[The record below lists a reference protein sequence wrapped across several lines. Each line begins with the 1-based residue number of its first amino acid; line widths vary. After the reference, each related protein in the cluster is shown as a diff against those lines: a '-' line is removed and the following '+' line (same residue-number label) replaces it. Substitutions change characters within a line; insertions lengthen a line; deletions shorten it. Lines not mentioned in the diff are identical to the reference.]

1 MNKEFTAQADT
12 WYRKAE
18 KKAAQYFAYLQMRVK
33 DQTNLQ
39 TLTADFQWWKKSL
52 IRRSW
57 YAWLPHAGKTAD
69 TLGYSKYIGWMNR
82 TGRLDDYLDRSIS
95 YIYMRDLGKAL
106 DSSDTQARIERTA
119 ADVKNYLLR
128 SSGTAQ
134 GDQPD
139 FMNLAGLYRWAQ
151 KENIEDAVIWLIDK
165 LNSVSS
171 HLPQGLNAEHAQ
183 RKLMKIILGV
193 VLHVMDEI
201 DEMNETEEMSVIGE
215 IGETG
220 EMSVI
225 NKLDGLDVLGVLDE
239 LDQKAGSLLPNM
251 RSKRLDEAIRLGYSY
266 GLTYPFIDDLLDSE
280 ILNSEEKQQYSL
292 MIKTALLT
300 GTVPE
305 SEKWSGE
312 HKDFMHYVYSELREA
327 FEYIKNCQRPEAIN
341 TFFEQSY
348 VFFQAQ
354 DLDRVKEISHSDY
367 TNEEL
372 YLPIIL
378 KSSSSRLI
386 VRSVL
391 SAPEDEGFEQ
401 RTFYYGIYNQLA
413 DDFTDMFDDMKAG
426 AVTPYT
432 YYLKYRGQRPDL
444 INPYELY
451 WTVISYLIHN
461 VYHSDA
467 KTRKIIL
474 DRAINGLK
482 RCKKRLGEE
491 KYNEILDI
499 FASGNPEFNRLIQRM
514 VHQAND
520 VDFLDKLL
528 RDQVVNVLKNSRKEQ
543 ESFINTI
550 RSVRQ
555 KINQQLQISKLDGI
569 SPVTELLIDAANYS
583 LQGDG
588 KRLRPILTWVMGVNE
603 YGLQAAAIMPLL
615 KSLEYMHTASLI
627 FDDLPS
633 QDNASTR
640 RGRPTL
646 HQVHDSATAE
656 LTGLYLIQ
664 KAVEEQSSL
673 SGFDAAAVVALI
685 RYSSQKAGEICMGQA
700 MDLESRGKAL
710 TLEQLNT
717 ICFYKTGIAFEA
729 CLVMPAILAQAKETE
744 ITSLKKY
751 AYHAG
756 IAFQIKDD
764 LLDSEGEMSLLGKP
778 VRQDVENNNST
789 FVTLLGH
796 KGARRAMW
804 EHYCLAIETLNEIPR
819 NNVFLKH
826 LLNYMISRER

>member
-1 MNKEFTAQADT
+1 MIEEITVQANI
-12 WYRKAE
+12 WYQKAE
-18 KKAAQYFAYLQMRVK
+18 QKAAQYLASLQQRLIE
-33 DQTNLQ
+33 QTALQ
-39 TLTADFQWWKKSL
+39 TLTTDIQLWKKNHVL
-52 IRRSW
+52 HFW
-57 YAWLPHAGKTAD
+57 HALLPRGNKTAD
-69 TLGYSKYIGWMNR
+69 TLGYHKYIGWLNH
-82 TGRLDDYLDRSIS
+82 TGKLDDYLDRSIS

-106 DSSDTQARIERTA
+106 DSPDTRARIERTT
-119 ADVKNYLLR
+119 ADVKKYLLR
-128 SSGTAQ
+128 STGANQ
-134 GDQPD
+134 GDQPE

-151 KENIEDAVIWLIDK
+151 KENIESAIIWLTNK
-165 LNSVSS
+165 LNNVSS
-171 HLPQGLNAEHAQ
+171 HIPEGMNAEHAQ

-193 VLHVMDEI
+193 VLHVME
-201 DEMNETEEMSVIGE
+201 EMNDS
-215 IGETG
+215 
-220 EMSVI
+220 
-225 NKLDGLDVLGVLDE
+225 LWPDE
-239 LDQKAGSLLPNM
+239 
-251 RSKRLDEAIRLGYSY
+251 RSRRLDKAIRLGYSY

-280 ILNSEEKQQYSL
+280 ILNPQEKEQYSS
-292 MIKTALLT
+292 MIRTALLT
-300 GTVPE
+300 GSVPE
-305 SEKWSGE
+305 SGEWSGE
-312 HKDFMHYVYSELREA
+312 HSNFIHYVYSELRDA
-327 FEYIKNCQRPEAIN
+327 FEYIRSCQPPEAIN

-348 VFFQAQ
+348 VFFHAQ
-354 DLDRVKEISHSDY
+354 DLDRVKELSHSAY
-367 TNEEL
+367 TNEEI
-372 YLPIIL
+372 YLPVIL

-386 VRSVL
+386 VRSVI
-391 SAPEDEGFEQ
+391 SASEDEGFEQ

-413 DDFTDMFDDMKAG
+413 DDFADMFDDMKAG

-432 YYLKYRGQRPDL
+432 YYLKYREQRPDL

-451 WTVISYLIHN
+451 WTVISYLTHH
-461 VYHSDA
+461 VYRSDA
-467 KTRKIIL
+467 KTREVIL

-491 KYNEILDI
+491 KYNEVMDI
-499 FASGNPEFNRLIQRM
+499 FASGNPEFNRLIQRI
-514 VHQAND
+514 VQKADD

-528 RDQVVNVLKNSRKEQ
+528 RDQVVTVLRNSRKEK
-543 ESFINTI
+543 ESFIDTI
-550 RSVRQ
+550 HSVRQ
-555 KINQQLQISKLDGI
+555 QINQQLQISKSDGI
-569 SPVTELLIDAANYS
+569 SPVTESLIDAANYS

-588 KRLRPILTWVMGVNE
+588 KRLRPILTWVMGVHE
-603 YGLQAAAIMPLL
+603 YKLQASAIMPLL

-673 SGFDAAAVVALI
+673 SGFNAEAVLALM
-685 RYSSQKAGEICMGQA
+685 RYSSQKAGEICLGQA

-729 CLVMPAILAQAKETE
+729 CLVMPAILAQVKETE
-744 ITSLKKY
+744 IASLKKY

-764 LLDSEGEMSLLGKP
+764 LLDWEGEISLLGKP

-796 KGARRAMW
+796 EGARRAMW
-804 EHYCLAIETLNEIPR
+804 EHYCQAMETLNEMPR

-826 LLNYMISRER
+826 LLNYMISRDK

>member
-1 MNKEFTAQADT
+1 MKEQITIQANT
-12 WYRKAE
+12 WYQKAE
-18 KKAAQYFAYLQMRVK
+18 QKAVQYLASLQQRLIE
-33 DQTNLQ
+33 QTALQ
-39 TLTADFQWWKKSL
+39 TLTTDIQLWKKNHVHHF
-52 IRRSW
+52 W
-57 YAWLPHAGKTAD
+57 HAFLPRGNKTAD
-69 TLGYSKYIGWMNR
+69 TLGYHQYIGWLNR
-82 TGRLDDYLDRSIS
+82 TGKLDDYLDRSIS

-106 DSSDTQARIERTA
+106 DSPDTQVRIERTA
-119 ADVKNYLLR
+119 ADVKKYLLR
-128 SSGTAQ
+128 STDANQ
-134 GDQPD
+134 GDQPG

-151 KENIEDAVIWLIDK
+151 KESIENAIIWLINK

-171 HLPQGLNAEHAQ
+171 HLPEGMDAEHAQ

-193 VLHVMDEI
+193 VLHVI
-201 DEMNETEEMSVIGE
+201 EEM
-215 IGETG
+215 
-220 EMSVI
+220 
-225 NKLDGLDVLGVLDE
+225 DD
-239 LDQKAGSLLPNM
+239 SLLPDE
-251 RSKRLDEAIRLGYSY
+251 RSRRLDEAIRLGYSY

-280 ILNSEEKQQYSL
+280 ILNTKEKEQYSH
-292 MIKTALLT
+292 MIRTALLT
-300 GTVPE
+300 GSVPE
-305 SEKWSGE
+305 SGEWSGE
-312 HKDFMHYVYSELREA
+312 HGDFIHYVYSELREA
-327 FEYIKNCQRPEAIN
+327 FEYIRSCQHPDAIN

-348 VFFQAQ
+348 VFFHAQ
-354 DLDRVKEISHSDY
+354 DLDRVKELSHSAY
-367 TNEEL
+367 TNEDI
-372 YLPIIL
+372 YLPVIL

-386 VRSVL
+386 VRSVI

-413 DDFTDMFDDMKAG
+413 DDFADMFDDMKAG

-432 YYLKYRGQRPDL
+432 YYLKYCEQRPDL

-451 WTVISYLIHN
+451 WTVISYLIHH

-467 KTRKIIL
+467 KTREVIL

-482 RCKKRLGEE
+482 RCKERLGSE
-491 KYNEILDI
+491 KYNEIMNI
-499 FASGNPEFNRLIQRM
+499 FDSGNPAFDQLVQRM
-514 VHQAND
+514 VQIADD

-528 RDQVVNVLKNSRKEQ
+528 RDQVVTVLRNSRIEK
-543 ESFINTI
+543 ESFIDTI
-550 RSVRQ
+550 HSIRQ
-555 KINQQLQISKLDGI
+555 QINQQLQISKSDGI
-569 SPVTELLIDAANYS
+569 SPVTESLIDAANYS

-603 YGLQAAAIMPLL
+603 YGLQASAIMPLL

-646 HQVHDSATAE
+646 HQVHNSATAE

-673 SGFDAAAVVALI
+673 SGFDAAAVLALI

-700 MDLESRGKAL
+700 MDLDSRGKAL

-729 CLVMPAILAQAKETE
+729 CLVMPAILAQVKEAE
-744 ITSLKKY
+744 IASLKKY

-764 LLDSEGEMSLLGKP
+764 LLDWEGEISLLGKP

-796 KGARRAMW
+796 EGARRAMW
-804 EHYCLAIETLNEIPR
+804 EHYCQAMETLNEMPR

-826 LLNYMISRER
+826 LLNYMISRDK